1 MQNNSNLV
9 FDEEKHQYSLDGKN
23 LISVTQLLQKH
34 KLVPSYDAVDKELLR
49 QASERGT
56 LIHEEVEKWVKT
68 GDCGFTEEAYYI
80 CYFLKDESYC
90 GSEIISEQ
98 MVAND
103 VVAGRF
109 DLLFLNRKKRL
120 VLADIKTGNSK
131 HLFGWS
137 WQLSLYKYLYEKM
150 YGQKIESLI
159 VLWARNSA
167 MDVIPCRYVGDDKIE
182 NLLNAEREGR
192 LISDVDLGV
201 SEEELEELEELMED
215 IKSKEEELKLLKEK
229 VDKVKEVLYDTMGK
243 EGVKTVDR
251 GKLKITY
258 VAPSNRTSIDSKKL
272 EKEEPEIYKKYV
284 NTTTVAGS
292 IKITLIGEKKN
303 G

>member
-1 MQNNSNLV
+1 MEV
-9 FDEEKHQYSLDGKN
+9 KFDENLHKYTVDGKEV
-23 LISVTQLLQKH
+23 ISVTQLLQKH
-34 KLVPSYDAVDKELLR
+34 RITPSYDAVDKELLR
-49 QASERGT
+49 VASERGT
-56 LIHEEVEKWVKT
+56 LIHEEVEKWIES
-68 GDCGFTEEAYYI
+68 GECGFTEEAEKI
-80 CYFLKDESYC
+80 CDFLFERADENTK
-90 GSEIISEQ
+90 ILSEQ

-109 DLLFLNRKKRL
+109 DVLYTHDKKL
-120 VLADIKTGNSK
+120 VLTDIKTGNTK

-150 YGQKIESLI
+150 YGKEIDSLEI
-159 VLWARNSA
+159 LWANG
-167 MDVIPCRYVGDDKIE
+167 DLTVIPCEYVGDDKIE

-201 SEEELEELEELMED
+201 SEEELEDLTELMED

-229 VDKVKEVLYDTMGK
+229 VDKVKGILYDTMGK

-258 VAPSNRTSIDSKKL
+258 VAPSNRTSVDSKKL
-272 EKEEPEIYKKYV
+272 EKEEPDIFKKYV
-284 NTTTVAGS
+284 KTTTVAGS
-292 IKITLIGEKKN
+292 IKITLMGEKKN

>member
-1 MQNNSNLV
+1 MEV
-9 FDEEKHQYSLDGKN
+9 KFDENLHKYTVDGKEV
-23 LISVTQLLQKH
+23 ISVTQLLQKH
-34 KLVPSYDAVDKELLR
+34 RITPSYDAVDKELLR
-49 QASERGT
+49 MASERGT
-56 LIHEEVEKWVKT
+56 LIHEEVENWIK
-68 GDCGFTEEAYYI
+68 DREIGFTQEAYYI
-80 CYFLKDESYC
+80 CDYLRDKIYY

-109 DLLFLNRKKRL
+109 DLLFLDGKKRL

-131 HLFGWS
+131 HLYGWS

-150 YGQKIESLI
+150 YGKKIESLI
-159 VLWARNSA
+159 VMWAKNDG
-167 MDVIPCRYVGDDKIE
+167 MTVIPCEYVGDDKIE

-201 SEEELEELEELMED
+201 SEEELEELEELIQEIKIKED
-215 IKSKEEELKLLKEK
+215 ELNLMKEK
-229 VDKVKEVLYDTMGK
+229 VDKVKETLYGTMEN
-243 EGVKTVDR
+243 EGIKTVDR
-251 GKLKITY
+251 NKLKITY
-258 VAPSNRTSIDSKKL
+258 VAPSTRVFVDSKKL
-272 EKEEPEIYKKYV
+272 QKEEPEIYKKYV
-284 NTTTVAGS
+284 KTTTVAGS

>member
-1 MQNNSNLV
+1 MEIK
-9 FDEEKHQYSLDGKN
+9 FDETLHKYTVDGKEV
-23 LISVTQLLQKH
+23 ISVTQLLQKH
-34 KLVPSYDAVDKELLR
+34 KITPSYDAVDKELLR
-49 QASERGT
+49 IASERGT
-56 LIHEEVEKWVKT
+56 LIHEEVENWIKNNET
-68 GDCGFTEEAYYI
+68 GFTEEAYYI
-80 CYFLKDESYC
+80 CDYLKEDAFY
-90 GSEIISEQ
+90 GSDILSEK

-109 DLLFLNRKKRL
+109 DLLYPNGGHKL

-131 HLFGWS
+131 HLYGWT
-137 WQLSLYKYLYEKM
+137 WQLSLYKYLYERM
-150 YGQKIESLI
+150 YGKKIDSLKI
-159 VLWARNSA
+159 FWANG
-167 MDVIPCRYVGDDKIE
+167 DLTVIPCEYVGDDKIE

-201 SEEELEELEELMED
+201 SEEELEDLTELMQE
-215 IKSKEEELKLLKEK
+215 IKVKKEELKVLE
-229 VDKVKEVLYDTMGK
+229 DKVGKIQDILYDTMGK

-258 VAPSNRTSIDSKKL
+258 VAPSCRTSVDSKKL
-272 EKEEPEIYKKYV
+272 QKEKPEIYKKYV

>member
-1 MQNNSNLV
+1 MEIK
-9 FDEEKHQYSLDGKN
+9 FDEILHKYTVDGKEV
-23 LISVTQLLQKH
+23 ISVTQLLQKH
-34 KLVPSYDAVDKELLR
+34 KITPSYDAVDKELLR
-49 QASERGT
+49 VASERGT
-56 LIHEEVEKWVKT
+56 LIHEEVEKWIES
-68 GDCGFTEEAYYI
+68 GECGFTEEAEKI
-80 CYFLKDESYC
+80 CDFLFERADENTK
-90 GSEIISEQ
+90 ILSEQ

-109 DLLFLNRKKRL
+109 DVLYTHAKKL
-120 VLADIKTGNSK
+120 VLTDIKTGNTK

-150 YGQKIESLI
+150 YGKEIDSLEI
-159 VLWARNSA
+159 LWANG
-167 MDVIPCRYVGDDKIE
+167 DLTVIPCEYVGDDKIE

-201 SEEELEELEELMED
+201 SEEELEDLEELMED
-215 IKSKEEELKLLKEK
+215 IKSKEEELKLLTEK
-229 VDKVKEVLYDTMGK
+229 ADKVKEVLYDTMGK

-284 NTTTVAGS
+284 NTTTVEGS

>member
-1 MQNNSNLV
+1 MEIK
-9 FDEEKHQYSLDGKN
+9 FDETLHKYTVDGKEV
-23 LISVTQLLQKH
+23 ISVTQLLQKH
-34 KLVPSYDAVDKELLR
+34 KITPSYDAVDKELLR
-49 QASERGT
+49 VASERGT
-56 LIHEEVEKWVKT
+56 LIHEEVEKWIES
-68 GDCGFTEEAYYI
+68 GECGFTEEAYYI
-80 CYFLKDESYC
+80 CDYLKDDAFY
-90 GSEIISEQ
+90 GSDILSEH

-103 VVAGRF
+103 IVAGRF
-109 DLLFLNRKKRL
+109 DLLYPNGGHKL
-120 VLADIKTGNSK
+120 VLADIKTGNTK
-131 HLFGWS
+131 HLYGWT
-137 WQLSLYKYLYEKM
+137 WQLSLYKYLYERM
-150 YGQKIESLI
+150 YNKKIEYLKI
-159 VLWARNSA
+159 LWAH
-167 MDVIPCRYVGDDKIE
+167 DEDLTVIPCEYVGDDKIE

-201 SEEELEELEELMED
+201 SEEELEDLEELMED

-258 VAPSNRTSIDSKKL
+258 VAPSTRVSVDSKKL
-272 EKEEPEIYKKYV
+272 QKEEPEIYKKYV
-284 NTTTVAGS
+284 KTTTVEGN

>member
-1 MQNNSNLV
+1 MEIK
-9 FDEEKHQYSLDGKN
+9 FDEILHKYTVDGKEV
-23 LISVTQLLQKH
+23 ISVTQLLQKH
-34 KLVPSYDAVDKELLR
+34 KITPSYDAVDKELLR
-49 QASERGT
+49 MASERGT
-56 LIHEEVEKWVKT
+56 LIHEEVENWIKT
-68 GDCGFTEEAYYI
+68 NASGFTEEADYI
-80 CYFLKDESYC
+80 CDYLNDKSYY
-90 GSEIISEQ
+90 GSDIISEQ

-103 VVAGRF
+103 IVAGRF
-109 DLLFLNRKKRL
+109 DLLYLDGKKRL
-120 VLADIKTGNSK
+120 VLTDIKTGNSK
-131 HLFGWS
+131 HLYGWT
-137 WQLSLYKYLYEKM
+137 WQLSLYKYLYERM
-150 YGQKIESLI
+150 YDKKIDSLQI
-159 VLWARNSA
+159 FWANG
-167 MDVIPCRYVGDDKIE
+167 DLTVIPCEYVGDDKIE

-201 SEEELEELEELMED
+201 SEEELEELEELLED

-258 VAPSNRTSIDSKKL
+258 VAPSSRTSVDSKKL

-284 NTTTVAGS
+284 KTTTVEGN